1 MPVDEGLR
9 DLYLRRLKGAL
20 EQRRDDLGRT
30 RERLQIARL
39 EDDAQALIVAA
50 QNVILNEAGLVD
62 ADDVSVLTAERDRL
76 LAEIDALQAL
86 AQAVRSLA

>member
-20 EQRRDDLGRT
+20 EQRRDDLGRI